1 MSLQENTTLLLFGSS
16 LNYSR
21 WKDLCYFSL
30 FKKFTLE
37 IYVSQKKKKNGFPGL
52 KNVKY
57 LDSEKQLYE
66 H

>member
-30 FKKFTLE
+30 FKKCTLE
-37 IYVSQKKKKNGFPGL
+37 IYVSQKKKNGFPGL

>member
-1 MSLQENTTLLLFGSS
+1 MSLQEDTKSLLFGSS
-16 LNYSR
+16 LNYSF

-37 IYVSQKKKKNGFPGL
+37 IYVSQKRNEGFPGL
-52 KNVKY
+52 KDFKY
-57 LDSEKQLYE
+57 LNSEKTQLYE